1 MCSNMVQ
8 CKLIITGMYVP
19 MFSLGLNLTNS
30 FAILLASPS
39 VCHFDGARAIFF
51 LRLSTAGDNH
61 CINNQGLIQKLKEQ
75 INCSLLAQA
84 TAQPMD
90 ALLVSWQLVNKR
102 IEREGE
108 LLCTVHIMDSR
119 MLVL

>member
-1 MCSNMVQ
+1 
-8 CKLIITGMYVP
+8 
-19 MFSLGLNLTNS
+19 MFSPGLNLTS
-30 FAILLASPS
+30 FIS
-39 VCHFDGARAIFF
+39 HFACQSFSLPFCKGAFF
-51 LRLSTAGDNH
+51 LLPTAGDNH

-102 IEREGE
+102 IERE
-108 LLCTVHIMDSR
+108 LLCTVHIMDS
-119 MLVL
+119 